1 MAEHVELP
9 TRELKRVMELH
20 RDQPAGR
27 QHGLDRRHQLVQVVD
42 MGECVAGDHQ
52 ARLSARLHDRRSR
65 RRIEPP
71 AANPVTSANGRRCG
85 GGGVADHRKARR
97 DESIADAWVG
107 DVDVDDEA
115 VVGRNASVERRP
127 PGIPADFRRAGRVA
141 VNPWGTSRSGT
152 DELDE
157 AAAGADP
164 RANRRSRRLSS
175 PLGVEEH
182 VGIRLRPEIEEKDA
196 RPRGARTAFN
206 ELLVLVHAACNRLLH
221 ASMTRLK
228 GPRGCLAAA
237 DVLLRTMP
245 A

>member
-1 MAEHVELP
+1 
-9 TRELKRVMELH
+9 
-20 RDQPAGR
+20 
-27 QHGLDRRHQLVQVVD
+27 
-42 MGECVAGDHQ
+42 MGECVAGDDQ

-71 AANPVTSANGRRCG
+71 AANPVTTANGCRCG
-85 GGGVADHRKARR
+85 GGIADHRKARR
-97 DESIADAWVG
+97 DESIADARVG
-107 DVDVDDEA
+107 DVDVDDQA

-127 PGIPADFRRAGRVA
+127 PGIPAACRWTGRVA
-141 VNPWGTSRSGT
+141 VNPWGPSRSGT

-228 GPRGCLAAA
+228 GPRGAPRRPTSPSVQCRH
-237 DVLLRTMP
+237 DRIPRP
-245 A
+245 ARCAWTGIRGR